1 MPAIVRT
8 QATEAGLKWFEIECV
23 SSDKVGSL
31 IHMSPQLFAHFVFHS
46 LVLISGLCL
55 IFSFFGLK
63 ESDGKPKI
71 SYVTVFERPGLH
83 EFLKRICEF
92 ADLVL
97 FTAGLEGLLVY
108 WLYKSTFAHFFDS

>member
-1 MPAIVRT
+1 MYHQTRLVVWYT
-8 QATEAGLKWFEIECV
+8 Y
-23 SSDKVGSL
+23 DY
-31 IHMSPQLFAHFVFHS
+31 AHFVSHL
-46 LVLISGLCL
+46 LVCLISGLCL
-55 IFSFFGLK
+55 ILSFFGLK

-97 FTAGLEGLLVY
+97 FTAGLDGLLVY
-108 WLYKSTFAHFFDS
+108 WLYKSTFAHFCDS